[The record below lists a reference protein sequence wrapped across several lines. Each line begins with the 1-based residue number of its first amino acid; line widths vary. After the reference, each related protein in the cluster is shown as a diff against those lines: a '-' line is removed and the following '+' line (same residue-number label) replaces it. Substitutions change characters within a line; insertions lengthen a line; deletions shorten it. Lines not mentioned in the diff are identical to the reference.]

1 MTIFEVGIN
10 KTYNSI
16 SEAIFA
22 AEDGDEIKIYPGFY
36 NETFDCL
43 KDLTFTGVPDD
54 VKNFSTYPQIYN
66 GDENQVN
73 SIIGKCSFSNI
84 IFVEQKAADFKDY
97 EKILGGEKL
106 ADELIKKY
114 RREEEEN
121 SHLEV
126 FCLVVENEAHFEN
139 CHFIGG
145 RNYGVIVDLNNT
157 KKAPVFA
164 NCGFYLNYYAGIH
177 VVGKKSSPAVV
188 FQNCKFAYNG
198 NGIYGGNFDLKD
210 CKLHHNKANGVL
222 FMANE
227 SRLEHC
233 DLYRNGCGISGGEKG
248 AISINETDIHTNYS
262 EGINLINN
270 SKLLMNKSEVRMNK
284 DGVIIG
290 GKSTLLAVD
299 CEFKD
304 NGGDGFLCLDKSEIT
319 LQNCLVSE
327 NEEKGIEVNNKA
339 KVSVYDSRILN
350 NSDDG
355 VYAGKNCSINLRGSD
370 FIENRNGVH
379 LKGKAEGIINTCAFA
394 SNRDCELFVTE
405 NSKCQVEKSHF
416 VTKQL
421 PERHKKNERAVA
433 VMCADKTG
441 SKFNDCEFRSQKTK
455 DTILAILMDEADG
468 YFTDCIFQEAEN
480 GIVVY
485 NRSGCEIKKC
495 KFVDCANLDIYH
507 KSKLTSWVVVE
518 DTELSEATKK
528 HLSITEIEIVRPLLP
543 KLNEEERKIISMYYN
558 LYSENPE
565 EEYRLTGDEL
575 ALYFNIPVKRVV
587 AAFNKIAKLAEE

>member
-1 MTIFEVGIN
+1 MAILEVGIN
-10 KTYNSI
+10 KTYCSI

-22 AEDGDEIKIYPGFY
+22 AEDDDEIKIYPGFY

-84 IFVEQKAADFKDY
+84 IFVEQKAAELKDY

-106 ADELIKKY
+106 SDELIKKY

-126 FCLVVENEAHFEN
+126 FCLVVENESHFEN

-157 KKAPVFA
+157 KKAPVFT

-188 FQNCKFAYNG
+188 FQNCKIGYNG

-233 DLYRNGCGISGGEKG
+233 NLYRNGCGISGGEKG
-248 AISINETDIHTNYS
+248 SISINETDIHTNYS

-327 NEEKGIEVNNKA
+327 NEEKGVEATDKS
-339 KVSVYDSRILN
+339 KVSVFESRFISNGDS
-350 NSDDG
+350 G
-355 VYAGKNCSINLRGSD
+355 VFANKMVTLKLQESD
-370 FIENRNGVH
+370 FIENLYGVH
-379 LKGKAEGIINTCAFA
+379 LKSKSSGIINTCAFA
-394 SNRDCELFVTE
+394 ANKRCELFIIE
-405 NSKCQVEKSHF
+405 KAKCEVEKSHLI
-416 VTKQL
+416 TKQL
-421 PERHKKNERAVA
+421 PEKHDDDA
-433 VMCADKTG
+433 CAIGVLCTDSTE
-441 SKFNDCEFRSQKTK
+441 SRFTDCEFRSVKVN
-455 DTILAILMDEADG
+455 DAMHVLLIGEADG
-468 YFTDCIFQEAEN
+468 HFTDCIFQEAEN

-485 NRSGCEIKKC
+485 NRSGCEVKKC
-495 KFVDCANLDIYH
+495 KFVDCAKLDIYH
-507 KSKLTSWVVVE
+507 KSKLTSWVNVT
-518 DTELSEATKK
+518 DTELSEATRKD
-528 HLSITEIEIVRPLLP
+528 LSIKDYEIAKRLLP
-543 KLNEEERKIISMYYN
+543 QLNEEQQKIISMYYN
-558 LYSENPE
+558 LDSENPE
-565 EEYRLTGDEL
+565 EEYRLTAEEV
-575 ALYFNIPVKRVV
+575 ALYFNIPVKRVA
-587 AAFNKIAKLAEE
+587 AAFNKLAELAED